1 MESSA
6 PAPRAPARST
16 GRLARRRRLATL
28 RIFQRALGQCFGA
41 RVGLW
46 LARSAGV
53 AFVLVALYTSAFAA
67 EALDAVLRLTL
78 LALSLCAGLGAL
90 SAAGPGPER
99 ILESGRGL
107 LETRAVS
114 LAQVQ
119 ADRLQGVAL
128 WIVRQI
134 GSVVLVVAL
143 ACVALT
149 PEPRS
154 LWHGLTLAAGALGYV
169 MLLAAGLALLAEL
182 CHTLGR
188 SRGQTLFW
196 GLILLPQL
204 LSPAWPEL
212 PSVSSGYVRLMDRCL
227 GWEHQG

>member
-1 MESSA
+1 
-6 PAPRAPARST
+6 
-16 GRLARRRRLATL
+16 
-28 RIFQRALGQCFGA
+28 
-41 RVGLW
+41 VG
-46 LARSAGV
+46 
-53 AFVLVALYTSAFAA
+53 FVLVALYTSAFAA

-78 LALSLCAGLGAL
+78 LALSACAGLGAL

-119 ADRLQGVAL
+119 ADRLLGVLL

-134 GSVVLVVAL
+134 GSVVLVVAV

-154 LWHGLTLAAGALGYV
+154 LWHGLALGAGALCYV
-169 MLLAAGLALLAEL
+169 VLLAGGLALLAEL

-188 SRGQTLFW
+188 SRGQALFW

-204 LSPAWPEL
+204 LSPAWPEF
-212 PSVSSGYVRLMDRCL
+212 PSVSSGYERLMDRCL
-227 GWEHQG
+227 GWEHEG